1 MSLTTIGGSVLRAGP
16 AAWRR
21 GANRWHQHRAAKLVP
36 RELSQIGDTAASWV
50 AGARSS

>member
-1 MSLTTIGGSVLRAGP
+1 MSLTTVGGSVLRAGP
-16 AAWRR
+16 AAWR